1 MKNYVLTVF
10 SKKGEKLL
18 DETFSAKHDEEAKAI
33 GLKRLQEEG
42 YEEYTHRCVAPDAR
56 LILFHR

>member
-18 DETFSAKHDEEAKAI
+18 DETIEAATDEEAKAL
-33 GLKRLQEEG
+33 GMKRLQEEG
-42 YEEYTHRCVAPDAR
+42 YEKHTHRCVAPNAR
-56 LILFHR
+56 LVLFHR